1 MEMREKEDVREG
13 DVRDASRNSRFLQC
27 LSEEIKEKAKMTAVA
42 VMFIGT
48 ILAIELAVW
57 GIVSLACGRW

>member
-1 MEMREKEDVREG
+1 MEMHRKKTRREG
-13 DVRDASRNSRFLQC
+13 NARDAFRNSRFLQC
-27 LSEEIKEKAKMTAVA
+27 LSEGIKEKAKMTAVA
-42 VMFIGT
+42 VIFIGT